1 MLNEAILKFKGLAP
15 LILPE
20 LVNNNQLEEVS
31 MYEDYAILPYSVQK
45 PLPLE
50 EVMDMFEDK
59 MEMII
64 LYHMVPSE
72 QTDFGHTCCAYSN
85 PSTERMFKVNVT
97 TNGSGEVD
105 SLLVTEGFRYG
116 TGDTHE
122 TVRGRRTEDL
132 HVQDAY
138 ASVLSGTLWLCP
150 DEEVAH
156 HGVRHWQRSCSTRPQ
171 GS

>member
-72 QTDFGHTCCAYSN
+72 QTNFGHTCCAYSN

-105 SLLVTEGFRYG
+105 SLLVTIYDSLEIMSTDLIQDLRLN
-116 TGDTHE
+116 E
-122 TVRGRRTEDL
+122 KRGAFKYKRDQAEMLNDFNL
-132 HVQDAY
+132 
-138 ASVLSGTLWLCP
+138 
-150 DEEVAH
+150 
-156 HGVRHWQRSCSTRPQ
+156 
-171 GS
+171 

>member
-72 QTDFGHTCCAYSN
+72 QTDFGHACCAYSN

-105 SLLVTEGFRYG
+105 SLLVTIYDSLEIMSTDLIQDLRLN
-116 TGDTHE
+116 E
-122 TVRGRRTEDL
+122 KRGAFKYKRDQAEMLNDFNL
-132 HVQDAY
+132 
-138 ASVLSGTLWLCP
+138 
-150 DEEVAH
+150 
-156 HGVRHWQRSCSTRPQ
+156 
-171 GS
+171 